1 MGGWLVVGVG
11 GWSPTLPGCRVTW
24 CTLLPAPCPP
34 PLAPCLPA
42 CRDLHT
48 VDDGVWAHLLPTLR
62 RHEGWDVLVA
72 HYLGVRGRGGGLGFK
87 YQVFIGLPS

>member
-1 MGGWLVVGVG
+1 MEPHAAWLQSDLVHVAA
-11 GWSPTLPGCRVTW
+11 C
-24 CTLLPAPCPP
+24 AMPP